1 MFCSKTLFWKT
12 WTEFVYS
19 SDSCVFPEECFRMNE
34 ISETFNARCPQVWQ
48 DGPSN
53 IFSNVLLLCNW
64 LELMM

>member
-1 MFCSKTLFWKT
+1 MFCSKTLFCHGLSLSIVLT
-12 WTEFVYS
+12 AVF
-19 SDSCVFPEECFRMNE
+19 FPEECFRMNE